1 MPVPKVRPE
10 GLTSPP
16 EGQRMKGAWGP
27 CKQARTRRRVG
38 NPARVRNTAHG
49 LSGRNPEGAGP
60 WARPSLLLAL
70 RRHPVFAAASV
81 AMDTPMGPLAHAA
94 MA

>member
-1 MPVPKVRPE
+1 MPVPKGRPA

-16 EGQRMKGAWGP
+16 GGQRTKGAWGP
-27 CKQARTRRRVG
+27 CKQARSRRRVG
-38 NPARVRNTAHG
+38 NPARLRNTAHG
-49 LSGRNPEGAGP
+49 ISGRNPKGAGP

-70 RRHPVFAAASV
+70 RRRPVFAAASA

-94 MA
+94 IA